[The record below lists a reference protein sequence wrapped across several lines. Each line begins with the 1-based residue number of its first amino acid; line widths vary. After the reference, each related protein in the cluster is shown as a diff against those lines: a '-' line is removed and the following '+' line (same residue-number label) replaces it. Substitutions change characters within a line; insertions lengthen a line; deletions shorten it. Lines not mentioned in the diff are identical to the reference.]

1 MDAYTLIEN
10 VIDLEKGEWYYS
22 VLRNE
27 VHRCAKLSRYDHS
40 RVIAYMIL
48 DGHDY
53 SQDGWLDDDD
63 ITVFNKDPYL
73 YIKLDLI
80 SEEDMFLSKMSGD
93 GSHIKEKAYVV
104 SHSCYYSELTR

>member
-1 MDAYTLIEN
+1 MDSYCLIEN
-10 VIDLEKGEWYYS
+10 INDLEKGEWYYS
-22 VLRNE
+22 ILRNE
-27 VHRCAKLSRYDHS
+27 AHRCAKISRYAHYRS
-40 RVIAYMIL
+40 IAYMIL
-48 DGHDY
+48 KGYEY

-80 SEEDMFLSKMSGD
+80 SDEDMFLSKMSGD

-104 SHSCYYSELTR
+104 SHGCYYTELTR